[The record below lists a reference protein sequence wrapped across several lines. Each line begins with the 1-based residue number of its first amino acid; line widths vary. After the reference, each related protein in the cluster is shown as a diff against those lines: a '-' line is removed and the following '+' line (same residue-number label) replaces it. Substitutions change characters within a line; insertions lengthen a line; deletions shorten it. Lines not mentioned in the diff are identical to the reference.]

1 MLTSRLGGR
10 DVLLSSIDMVSSS
23 SASQSEMTAEER
35 GEVSG
40 GGVEKYDDGGVP
52 GFLRIMARF
61 QSLILDL
68 VRSLAEAF
76 VFEER
81 LRLDL

>member
-1 MLTSRLGGR
+1 
-10 DVLLSSIDMVSSS
+10 
-23 SASQSEMTAEER
+23 MTVEER
-35 GEVSG
+35 GDVSG
-40 GGVEKYDDGGVP
+40 GGVERYGDWGVS

-76 VFEER
+76 LFCER
-81 LRLDL
+81 LRPGL